1 MTRRSRKV
9 HGILGSVVAGTLVAS
24 MLALAPGMA
33 ASAPLPAPL
42 RHLSSGPLP
51 TVTQIPPS
59 SGSHGYPY
67 DAVPTKSSF
76 PGAPTIHLAHH
87 GYVEREFTMSGTTNI
102 YRQSGFWGS
111 NGVWNVSVAQSNVPY
126 TTRLLVRYPTNPQK
140 FNGTVVVEWLNETT
154 GGDQD
159 PVWSEIYREA
169 LSKGYAYVGVSAQTG
184 SMVEDKTWDP
194 QRYGSLGDTNDGQ
207 SYDIFSQAA
216 EVARADAGNL
226 LGGLHPTTV
235 IGSGDSQ
242 SAFRVATYYN
252 AIQPLSHAFD
262 GFLNIGRGVLAA
274 PIGAGLVAF
283 SPFPA
288 LIRTDSTTPYLQI
301 ETEGDIE
308 ELGFAFARQPDTAH
322 LRTWELAGA
331 AHIDL
336 HEGLYEGATIARE
349 VPSLPPP
356 NCLFGVPFNGGTL
369 PDNMGV
375 FELEDS
381 ALVAMR
387 KWITQGVAPPSGNQ
401 IATTPFFNIVQRDRF
416 GNALGGIRLP
426 DINVPTETYSAINFS
441 QISQQSL
448 SPSQLMSLLE
458 NIFSTLMT
466 GVITDPTLREA
477 GLCLLEGFYTPLS
490 SATLRSL
497 YPTHAAYVSQF
508 TAAAQATKAAGFLT
522 PYDYNQAVQ
531 AAQAAPIP

>member
-1 MTRRSRKV
+1 MVHRRLKAR
-9 HGILGSVVAGTLVAS
+9 GFLGGAIVGALVVSALVVV
-24 MLALAPGMA
+24 PGAA
-33 ASAPLPAPL
+33 ASAASPAPL
-42 RHLSSGPLP
+42 RHLASGPLP
-51 TVTQIPPS
+51 TVAPIPAHA
-59 SGSHGYPY
+59 GSHGYPY
-67 DAVPTKSSF
+67 DAVPTRSSF
-76 PGAPTIHLAHH
+76 PGAPTINLAHF

-102 YRQSGFWGS
+102 YQQSGLWGS
-111 NGVWNVSVAQSNVPY
+111 NGMWNVSVAQRNVPY
-126 TTRLLVRYPTNPQK
+126 TTRLLVRYPTNPAK
-140 FNGTVVVEWLNETT
+140 FNGTVVVEWLNDTT

-159 PVWSEIYREA
+159 PVWSEIYHEV
-169 LSKGYAYVGVSAQTG
+169 LSQGYAYVGVSAQTG

-194 QRYGSLGDTNDGQ
+194 QRYGALGDSNDGQ

-216 EVARADAGNL
+216 QVARADAANL
-226 LGGLHPTTV
+226 LGGLKPATV
-235 IGSGDSQ
+235 IGAGDSQ

-262 GFLNIGRGVLAA
+262 GFLAVGRGVLAA
-274 PIGAGLVAF
+274 PIGSGLVAF

-288 LIRTDSTTPYLQI
+288 LIRTDTATPFLQI

-308 ELGFAFARQPDTAH
+308 ELGFAFARQPDNAH

-336 HEGLYEGATIARE
+336 HEGQYEAGTILRENPQLTAPQCVFGVMANGATQ
-349 VPSLPPP
+349 
-356 NCLFGVPFNGGTL
+356 

-381 ALVAMR
+381 ALVALR
-387 KWITQGVAPPSGNQ
+387 KWITQGVAPPSGSQ
-401 IATTPFFNIVQRDRF
+401 IATTPFFNIVERDQY

-441 QISQQSL
+441 QPSQESL
-448 SPSQLMSLLE
+448 SPSQLLTTLE

-466 GVITDPTLREA
+466 GVITDPTLRDE
-477 GLCLLEGFYTPLS
+477 GLCLLEGYYTPFS
-490 SATLRSL
+490 QATLQSL
-497 YPTHAAYVSQF
+497 YPTHAAYVSQY
-508 TAAAQATKAAGFLT
+508 TAAAQADLAAGFLT
-522 PYDYNQAVQ
+522 RYDYNQAVK

>member
-9 HGILGSVVAGTLVAS
+9 HGILGSAVAGTLLAS

-51 TVTQIPPS
+51 TVTQIPPG

-67 DAVPTKSSF
+67 DAVPTTPSF
-76 PGAPTIHLAHH
+76 PGAPTIHLAHY
-87 GYVEREFTMSGTTNI
+87 GYVEREFTMSGKTNI
-102 YRQSGFWGS
+102 YQQSGFWGS

-126 TTRLLVRYPTNPQK
+126 TTRLLVRYPTNPAK
-140 FNGTVVVEWLNETT
+140 FNGTVVVEWLNDTT

-159 PVWSEIYREA
+159 PVWSEIYREV

-184 SMVEDKTWDP
+184 SMVEDKTWDA
-194 QRYGSLGDTNDGQ
+194 QRYSALGDTNDGQ

-216 EVARADAGNL
+216 QVVRADAGNL

-262 GFLNIGRGVLAA
+262 GFLAIGRGVLAA
-274 PIGAGLVAF
+274 PIGSGLVAF

-288 LIRTDSTTPYLQI
+288 LIRTDNATPFLQI

-308 ELGFAFARQPDTAH
+308 ELGFAFARQPDNAH

-336 HEGLYEGATIARE
+336 HEGQYEAGTILRENPQLTAPQCVFGVMANGATQ
-349 VPSLPPP
+349 
-356 NCLFGVPFNGGTL
+356 

-375 FELEDS
+375 FELEDA

-401 IATTPFFNIVQRDRF
+401 IATTPFFNIVERDQY

-426 DINVPTETYSAINFS
+426 DIQVPTETYSAINFS
-441 QISQQSL
+441 QPGQEGL
-448 SPSQLMSLLE
+448 SPTQLFTTLQ

-466 GVITDPTLREA
+466 GVITDPTLRDE
-477 GLCLLEGFYTPLS
+477 GLCLLEGFYTPFS
-490 SATLRSL
+490 TATLQSL
-497 YPTHAAYVSQF
+497 YPTHSAYVSAF
-508 TAAAQATKAAGFLT
+508 TTAAASVKAAGFLT
-522 PYDYNQAVQ
+522 PADYRAAV
-531 AAQAAPIP
+531 AAAKKAPIP